1 MVDMI
6 NPRVEKI
13 METTLPQ
20 SREFQLRVITNNF
33 RGGAVKGSVHIT
45 WFCPSCLSFKT
56 KGQHKHSLTSMHS

>member
-20 SREFQLRVITNNF
+20 SREFQLRVITSEGV
-33 RGGAVKGSVHIT
+33 RWKDQCILTGSVHPVCRLKQKVNT
-45 WFCPSCLSFKT
+45 NT
-56 KGQHKHSLTSMHS
+56 A